1 VGVLSELPDG
11 DEQGRRWVL
20 RLEPKVGGTRR
31 QGSSPS
37 TRPPLLA
44 LELADRVRRCGGG
57 ASFTPPVPVPQR
69 IFFTHAVTPSRR

>member
-11 DEQGRRWVL
+11 DEHGRRWVL

-37 TRPPLLA
+37 ARPPLLA
-44 LELADRVRRCGGG
+44 LELADRVRRWWCELHAASPG
-57 ASFTPPVPVPQR
+57 AAADS
-69 IFFTHAVTPSRR
+69 FFTHAVTPSRR